1 MPTTPEIPQIE
12 LAHFKTLTGSPRV
25 EFDVHFNPESLEYAI
40 TNTLKEEGK
49 GAKKKQFVDKSSA
62 KLTMQLVFDTTDTGE
77 DVRTHTDKVASLLK
91 PVGSGKKQVPPNVEF
106 SWGVYRFT
114 GMVEQHKEKLDFFA
128 PSGVPLRATIDL
140 SLASQDVQF
149 ESGKN
154 PSASVDRNL
163 AAEPA
168 VLPAAGGPSGLA
180 NALGDPRAARAI
192 GAVNGSSSLRFGAE
206 GGLAI
211 SAGVELKA
219 EAAFSAG
226 AGIGGGIG
234 LGIGGGA
241 GIGIGGGVGIGIG
254 GGAGIGIG
262 GGAGIGIGASVGA
275 GAGGAAG
282 GAFAGLRTGVSSSA
296 SISSGQA
303 LFDTSASTGAVG
315 GGARFG
321 FGGQAQ
327 TQSGSSMG
335 ADVGA
340 EVDLNAA
347 LRFG

>member
-1 MPTTPEIPQIE
+1 
-12 LAHFKTLTGSPRV
+12 
-25 EFDVHFNPESLEYAI
+25 VHFNPESLEYAV
-40 TNTLKEEGK
+40 TNTLKEVGK
-49 GAKKKQFVDKSSA
+49 GGNKKQFVDKSTA

-91 PVGSGKKQVPPNVEF
+91 PVGQGKKQVPPNVEF

-140 SLASQDVQF
+140 GLASQDVQF

-163 AAEPA
+163 AAEP
-168 VLPAAGGPSGLA
+168 VVVPGGGGPSGLA

-192 GAVNGSSSLRFGAE
+192 GAVNGSASLRFGAE

-211 SAGVELKA
+211 SGGVELKA
-219 EAAFSAG
+219 EAGFSVG

-234 LGIGGGA
+234 IGIGGGA
-241 GIGIGGGVGIGIG
+241 
-254 GGAGIGIG
+254 GAGIGIG
-262 GGAGIGIGASVGA
+262 GGASLGA
-275 GAGGAAG
+275 GAGAAG

-296 SISSGQA
+296 SISGGQA
-303 LFDTSASTGAVG
+303 LLGASASAGAVG

-327 TQSGSSMG
+327 MQSGASMG

-340 EVDLNAA
+340 DADLNAV